1 MSRRALT
8 LPLRTLTN
16 PSQAAQWTCKRCLA
30 TQTTTTTTLS
40 SDEALPTLRSKDDP
54 TPNYGTPAWNAQ
66 NAHKPLLER
75 ELPHNIPLQL
85 LKHTTTPLPPH
96 EAALRL
102 KAQTQAK
109 ASRKVIGIVTSV
121 GRMHKTVK
129 VRIPS
134 QRYEPRVQKY
144 FADHQDFLVHDE
156 NGSLVE
162 GDTVE
167 LHRLKVSS
175 KVDYV
180 VAGIVAPFGKP
191 ADQRP
196 ALQTPDERLEVY
208 KGKRFAKLERRK
220 LRLKAAKGDGEA
232 IGELRARGLD
242 PGAGVGEGVS
252 EGTWTQRTAG
262 KFRNTGNPALPGKG
276 AIRGEKGQKLPQGVL
291 PGGKHEVGKIDER
304 AKRNKESALNLE
316 GKAQERLQK
325 AREKGQQLEN
335 RGLGSDSIK
344 GM

>member
-8 LPLRTLTN
+8 LPLRTLTAQ
-16 PSQAAQWTCKRCLA
+16 SQAAQWTCKRCLA
-30 TQTTTTTTLS
+30 TQTSPSITDST
-40 SDEALPTLRSKDDP
+40 PDP
-54 TPNYGTPAWNAQ
+54 PAPNFGTPTWHSQ
-66 NAHKPLLER
+66 NDHKPLIER

-96 EAALRL
+96 EATLRQ
-102 KAQTQAK
+102 KAQSQAK
-109 ASRKVIGIVTSV
+109 ASRKVIGVVTSV
-121 GRMHKTVK
+121 GRMAKTVK

-144 FADHQDFLVHDE
+144 FADHKDYLVHDPNE
-156 NGSLVE
+156 SLVE

-175 KVDYV
+175 AVDYI

-191 ADQRP
+191 VDQRP
-196 ALQTPDERLEVY
+196 PLQTPDERLEAY
-208 KGKRFAKLERRK
+208 KAKRFAKLERRG
-220 LRLKAAKGDGEA
+220 LRLRAAKGDAEA
-232 IGELRARGLD
+232 IQGLRAMGLD
-242 PGAGVGEGVS
+242 PGAGVGEGIG
-252 EGTWTQRTAG
+252 EATWTQRTAG

-304 AKRNKESALNLE
+304 AKRNKESAMGLDE
-316 GKAQERLQK
+316 KAQRNLQAAKVKGDRLKRQ
-325 AREKGQQLEN
+325 
-335 RGLGSDSIK
+335 GLGSDSVQGK
-344 GM
+344 E